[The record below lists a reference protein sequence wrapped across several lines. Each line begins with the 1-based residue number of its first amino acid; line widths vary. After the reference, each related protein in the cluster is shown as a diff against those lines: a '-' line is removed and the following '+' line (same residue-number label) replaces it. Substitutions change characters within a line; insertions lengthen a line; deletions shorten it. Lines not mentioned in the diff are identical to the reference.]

1 MTSFQGYEIV
11 PAEGMVRH
19 SRTTIRITVSA
30 KKVCL
35 SEPLIRALKNPSHI
49 AFFRGVGENE
59 GKMIIASARE
69 EDDTEKIQI
78 TPDRKKVYFW
88 NSDFVSMCGEMMK
101 KYAGGTFKRG
111 TFFSIAGLPLDDEE
125 YEVPALV
132 FDFKEAV
139 EHLVKSPGNSKRFA
153 GKKPHPAFN
162 MPRGYTGMM

>member
-1 MTSFQGYEIV
+1 MTTFQGFEIV
-11 PAEGMVRH
+11 PTEGMVRH

-35 SEPLIRALKNPSHI
+35 SEALIRALEKPSHI

-59 GKMIIASARE
+59 GKMIIAAARE
-69 EDDTEKIQI
+69 EDDTEKILI

-88 NSDFVSMCGEMMK
+88 NSNFVSMCGEMLK

-111 TFFSIAGLPLDDEE
+111 TFYSIAGVPLEE
-125 YEVPALV
+125 YEVPAFV
-132 FDFKEAV
+132 FDFKEAE

-153 GKKPHPAFN
+153 GKKPLPAFN
-162 MPRGYTGMM
+162 MPRGYQSMM

>member
-59 GKMIIASARE
+59 GKMPS
-69 EDDTEKIQI
+69 
-78 TPDRKKVYFW
+78 
-88 NSDFVSMCGEMMK
+88 
-101 KYAGGTFKRG
+101 RG
-111 TFFSIAGLPLDDEE
+111 TLRFSGTPSSEPFLP
-125 YEVPALV
+125 
-132 FDFKEAV
+132 
-139 EHLVKSPGNSKRFA
+139 S
-153 GKKPHPAFN
+153 
-162 MPRGYTGMM
+162 